1 MSSIAL
7 LLLAVMATLGGLSA
21 KKRMCGICEYCSYIC
36 EYCRKPCCTPCS
48 DYDPDFK
55 EDTDFPKGRNG
66 GVRNH
71 PECLVKAKTQ
81 KQMDEE
87 LNRLKNLEI
96 TVQEI
101 IEKSKTIAA
110 HHNLIL
116 RHGVPNLGNGDCAPE
131 SANDNHNLR
140 DEFHP
145 YRKTIYSTPQ
155 ELREAVVKNLQGDKT
170 AWRMDKSNI

>member
-7 LLLAVMATLGGLSA
+7 LLLAVMVTLGALSA

-116 RHGVPNLGNGDCAPE
+116 RHGVPNLGKEGF
-131 SANDNHNLR
+131 L
-140 DEFHP
+140 
-145 YRKTIYSTPQ
+145 
-155 ELREAVVKNLQGDKT
+155 LQSLIRTQDLLMNSYWIRIRALALIQTKV
-170 AWRMDKSNI
+170 IP